1 MKIKRLI
8 ILFLPLLTI
17 FFPLQVVHAA
27 TVANTFQITTDGSQ
41 QTAPFIHN
49 NMVVYTSLSDIWG
62 YNLDTGINSPIL
74 ERDGQ
79 QFTTG
84 FFRNW
89 VVYEDTPTG
98 EVTSDVRIHNIRSGK
113 DILVAGGPGS
123 QGAGVTNGKVVA
135 YIDGGACGSMKV
147 YDIRKKTTQ
156 QIVNSTCHPI
166 RISGDIIVYPVA
178 DPGGTN
184 VYGYDLDEEESFDIA
199 TDPDFQEVPNIF
211 GDNVVWLHRTSGAL
225 GDPNSIRVKNLDTG
239 DVRTIYES
247 STTTLNWPA
256 ISNKYVVWS
265 ESSATHVGGVQGANL
280 RTGEVFEV
288 QTQGSHQNS
297 HTMPSI
303 WKDTAVWMSFRT
315 GNGDIYGSIFS
326 KNP

>member
-1 MKIKRLI
+1 MLFKRLLI
-8 ILFLPLLTI
+8 SFLLPLLLLNLVPQAI
-17 FFPLQVVHAA
+17 FASTSV
-27 TVANTFQITTDGSQ
+27 NTFQITTDGSQ
-41 QTAPFIHN
+41 QTSPFVYKDI
-49 NMVVYTSLSDIWG
+49 VVYTSLSDIWG
-62 YNLDTGINSPIL
+62 YNLKTKQNFEIL
-74 ERDGQ
+74 QKDDL

-84 FFRNW
+84 FYQNLIIYENSNPDQSTD
-89 VVYEDTPTG
+89 VYMYNLKTKKDT
-98 EVTSDVRIHNIRSGK
+98 
-113 DILVAGGPGS
+113 LVAGGAGS
-123 QGAGVTNGKVVA
+123 QGSGVTNGKVVA
-135 YIDGGACGSMKV
+135 YIEGGACGSLKI
-147 YDIRKKTTQ
+147 YNIRKKTTQ
-156 QIVNSTCHPI
+156 QIVNSTCHPT